1 MEKHNKALIF
11 IFMILVLFDNLL
23 VDFLGVPSAVRYIND
38 IILLLILFS
47 CMKAIRPTLQRT
59 GTMSIVIAMFFY
71 SLMLIP
77 GLVINGGSLLLILWA
92 VRNTYRFFAFYI
104 VCICILDREDIIR
117 ILEMFCWFQ
126 HLNLALCLFE
136 YFILGKTRD
145 YLGGMFGIS
154 KGCNAYLNVYLCI
167 ILSYVIYKYLKE
179 KASTG
184 YMLYILLSTML
195 IAGLAE
201 LKILFIEIVVIMA
214 IAMLMNRKEKRIRT
228 LLIFGIASIVVGLIA
243 LLVVAPEHFKVLM
256 DPKKLVAYASSEDGG
271 YYLSRFHAF
280 SNINQL
286 FFRGD
291 WLLNLFGMGFGNCE
305 YSSFSFL
312 QSSFYKEYGQYNYRW
327 FMHQVL
333 FLESG
338 YAGLLSYIGILVA
351 VLFNAGKR
359 RREDQEGAII
369 HGIVIV
375 MCVIAVISIWYN
387 SSMRMECA
395 YMIWP
400 VLAGSAVA
408 NKNVKRMGLKGADR
422 YRRE

>member
-11 IFMILVLFDNLL
+11 IFMILVLFDNFL
-23 VDFLGVPSAVRYIND
+23 VDFLGLPLAVRYIND
-38 IILLLILFS
+38 LLLLLLLFS
-47 CMKAIRPTLQRT
+47 CMKAIRTTLQRT
-59 GTMSIVIAMFFY
+59 GTMNIVIAIFFY

-77 GLVINGGSLLLILWA
+77 GLVINGGSPLLVLWA
-92 VRNTYRFFAFYI
+92 VRNTYRFFALYI

-136 YFILGKTRD
+136 YFILGKARD
-145 YLGGMFGIS
+145 YLGGMFGTS

-167 ILSYVIYKYLKE
+167 IMSYVIYKYLKE
-179 KASTG
+179 KTSTG
-184 YMLYILLSTML
+184 YMLYMLLSTML
-195 IAGLAE
+195 ITGLAE
-201 LKILFIEIVVIMA
+201 LKIFFIEIVAIMA

-228 LLIFGIASIVVGLIA
+228 LLIFGIASMVVGLIA

-256 DPKKLVAYASSEDGG
+256 DPKKLIVYVSSEDGG

-280 SNINQL
+280 SKINQL
-286 FFRGD
+286 FFQGD

-327 FMHQVL
+327 FMNQVL

-338 YAGLLSYIGILVA
+338 YAGVLSYIGILVT
-351 VLFNAGKR
+351 VLFNAGR
-359 RREDQEGAII
+359 RYTEDQEASII
-369 HGIVIV
+369 HGMVIV
-375 MCVIAVISIWYN
+375 MCVIAIISVWYN
-387 SSMRMECA
+387 SSMRIECA
-395 YMIWP
+395 YMIWL

-408 NKNVKRMGLKGADR
+408 NKKCKAHGAK
-422 YRRE
+422 